1 MGYLCLSLIVAH
13 MVVFGLKGWLA
24 PEKWP
29 WGLPPISLLAVTA
42 AAIPLVAKLWQLF
55 GRRNVPAD

>member
-1 MGYLCLSLIVAH
+1 
-13 MVVFGLKGWLA
+13 MVVFGLEGWLA

-42 AAIPLVAKLWQLF
+42 AAIPLVANVWLMPRK
-55 GRRNVPAD
+55 RNISAE